1 MSCGSS
7 SRKAF
12 FLATNSPCQI
22 PLLFWSRASS
32 TSTRVLEL
40 ILFLEERYQITLA
53 DEEIV
58 PENLDSIQSL
68 KIFVESK
75 LNGLHCNGISP
86 RRESTDVCAIRR
98 DPVAA

>member
-1 MSCGSS
+1 MILGVVHEL
-7 SRKAF
+7 REFIAKN
-12 FLATNSPCQI
+12 FLFSDEFS
-22 PLLFWSRASS
+22 LSDSASFLES
-32 TSTRVLEL
+32 GIIDSTRVLEL

-75 LNGLHCNGISP
+75 LNALLCS
-86 RRESTDVCAIRR
+86 ESVHKCAN
-98 DPVAA
+98 

>member
-1 MSCGSS
+1 MVRGVVNEL
-7 SRKAF
+7 REFIAKN
-12 FLATNSPCQI
+12 FLFSDEFS
-22 PLLFWSRASS
+22 LLDTDSFLESGIID
-32 TSTRVLEL
+32 STRVLEL

-75 LNGLHCNGISP
+75 LNGLLYSDSVHKRAN
-86 RRESTDVCAIRR
+86 
-98 DPVAA
+98 

>member
-1 MSCGSS
+1 MIRGVVNEL
-7 SRKAF
+7 REFIAKN
-12 FLATNSPCQI
+12 FLFRDEFSLPDT
-22 PLLFWSRASS
+22 ASFLES
-32 TSTRVLEL
+32 GIIDSTRVLEL

-75 LNGLHCNGISP
+75 LNALPCD
-86 RRESTDVCAIRR
+86 ESIHGSVN
-98 DPVAA
+98 

>member
-1 MSCGSS
+1 MIRGLVNEL
-7 SRKAF
+7 REFIAKN
-12 FLATNSPCQI
+12 FLFCDEF
-22 PLLFWSRASS
+22 PLPDTASFLES
-32 TSTRVLEL
+32 GIIDSTRVLEL

-75 LNGLHCNGISP
+75 LNVLPCN
-86 RRESTDVCAIRR
+86 ESIHGSVN
-98 DPVAA
+98 